1 MKKGVKKR
9 FCTILFLSF
18 AVSCMCQNLDKGKY
32 LPYYIEVA
40 EIDSTKDYYIIYA
53 TEQSTNERLKI
64 VVRKIGGRRN
74 IYIGTKF
81 HVSLYNL
88 IQHSPILTDIDMP
101 CDWHYG
107 FPNGNVILNE
117 PDCGCNLFYAKEIFG
132 LYYTHSQSEIEQYH
146 EWIRK
151 HPLPWN
157 QVRGEHVDFGTLLPC
172 IEEEQI
178 SSSNCMIR
186 SNTDSLL
193 LVMPTPQKVPYNRQ
207 ETFVCSDTIDN
218 QVTGY
223 QKNNLFWF
231 KDIAYQ
237 DRKGLASVYWMSFKH
252 NLYTISINGI
262 EMNHSFTLDDFD
274 KLFCYKEENVFFLNG
289 KRQLVS
295 RKDSHVRYTCIGLPI
310 CNSSCGEH
318 IIFFFDKNK
327 HLSSLIFNL
336 IT

>member
-1 MKKGVKKR
+1 M
-9 FCTILFLSF
+9 
-18 AVSCMCQNLDKGKY
+18 
-32 LPYYIEVA
+32 
-40 EIDSTKDYYIIYA
+40 
-53 TEQSTNERLKI
+53 
-64 VVRKIGGRRN
+64 
-74 IYIGTKF
+74 
-81 HVSLYNL
+81 SLYNL